1 MTEKLYYTDSYI
13 RSFEATVLEC
23 REEKKGYAL
32 LLDKTAFFP
41 EGGGQLADTGKIG
54 GVQIYDVQLRGGEI
68 LHLSKEP
75 VSPGETV
82 NCEIDWEQRLR
93 RMQSHSGEHI
103 VSGLAHRLY
112 GCENVGFHMGESMT
126 VDFDLELDA
135 EQLARLER
143 LANEAVRA
151 NLPIRCFFPEQAE
164 LEKLDYRSKLELTE
178 DVRLVEIEGTDL
190 CACCAPH
197 VRHTGEIGI
206 IKIQDFM
213 RHRGGVRLS
222 LVCGM
227 DALED
232 YCRKQDNAAAV
243 SAALSVK
250 RDDIAAAVNR
260 LLNEQQRQKE
270 RIAELS
276 MALAVKTADSVESTQ
291 GNICLFDSVLDEVAL
306 RELANLLVEKCGGIA
321 AVFSGSDG
329 QGYRYI
335 IGSRSVDLRRAG
347 RDINAGIDGKG
358 GGRPEMIEGRA
369 AQSAERIK
377 SFIEAFKN

>member
-1 MTEKLYYTDSYI
+1 MTERLYYSDSYI

-23 REEKKGYAL
+23 REEKAGYAL
-32 LLDKTAFFP
+32 LLDRTAFFP

-54 GVQIYDVQLRGGEI
+54 GAEVYDVQLRGGEI
-68 LHLSKEP
+68 LHFSCEP
-75 VSPGETV
+75 VCPGETV
-82 NCEIDWEQRLR
+82 SCEIHWEQRLR

-103 VSGLAHRLY
+103 VSGLAHKLY

-126 VDFDLELDA
+126 IDFDKELDA
-135 EQLARLER
+135 QQLERLER

-151 NLPIRCFFPEQAE
+151 NLPIRCFFPQQAE

-178 DVRLVEIEGTDL
+178 DVRLVEIEGVDL

-197 VRHTGEIGI
+197 VKQTGAVGV

-232 YCRKQDNAAAV
+232 YCRKQNNAAAV

-250 RDDIAAAVNR
+250 RDDISAAVNR
-260 LLNEQQRQKE
+260 LLGEQQRQKE

-276 MALAVKTADSVESTQ
+276 MALAELKAESIENTE
-291 GNICLFDSVLDEVAL
+291 GNICVFDSILDEVAL
-306 RELANLLVEKCGGIA
+306 RSLANLLVEKCGGIA
-321 AVFSGSDG
+321 AVFSGSDEL
-329 QGYRYI
+329 GYRYI
-335 IGSRSVDLRRAG
+335 IGSRSINLRSASKE
-347 RDINAGIDGKG
+347 INAGIKGRG

-369 AQSAERIK
+369 EEKAEAIRL
-377 SFIEAFKN
+377 FLTAFK